1 MAKVTKAMI
10 EVEKKGLQDRIE
22 FLMTVNAGLQM
33 QLTKI
38 KDGLKMIESL
48 MKQVSE

>member
-10 EVEKKGLQDRIE
+10 EQEKKELQDRIE
-22 FLMTVNAGLQM
+22 FLMTVNSGLQM

-38 KDGLKMIESL
+38 KDGLRMIESL
-48 MKQVSE
+48 MKQVVE